1 MKLFFETAAQA
12 SVFLLTVPL
21 GLLLAFLVDL
31 SGRTGTLRPLWDVL
45 TMLAGFAAAGAAIVL
60 LGDSGLR
67 IYHILAML
75 TGMLLY
81 LLGIRAFAGRLC
93 KRVKAALAKNAQ
105 TAAGIRADESN

>member
-12 SVFLLTVPL
+12 SVFLLTIPL
-21 GLLLAFLVDL
+21 GLLLALLIDL

-45 TMLAGFAAAGAAIVL
+45 TMLAGFAAAGAGIVL

-81 LLGIRAFAGRLC
+81 LLGIRAFSGKLC
-93 KRVKAALAKNAQ
+93 KRAKAVWTKNAMA
-105 TAAGIRADESN
+105 AAGIQPDESN

>member
-31 SGRTGTLRPLWDVL
+31 SGRSGALRPLWDVL
-45 TMLAGFAAAGAAIVL
+45 IMLAGFAAAGAAIVIF
-60 LGDSGLR
+60 GDSGLR
-67 IYHILAML
+67 IYHLLALL

-81 LLGIRAFAGRLC
+81 LLGIRAFACGLFRRL
-93 KRVKAALAKNAQ
+93 KAAVAKNAPK
-105 TAAGIRADESN
+105 AAGITPEGSN